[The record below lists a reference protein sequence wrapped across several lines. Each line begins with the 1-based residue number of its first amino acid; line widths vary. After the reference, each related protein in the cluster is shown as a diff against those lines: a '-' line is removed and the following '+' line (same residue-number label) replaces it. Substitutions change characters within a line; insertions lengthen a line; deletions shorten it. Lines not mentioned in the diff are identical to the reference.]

1 MVIDTKHTNNTF
13 FIYITVGN
21 TDGKIDDKRYFQT
34 NLHCGIFVKKEDTI
48 KV

>member
-1 MVIDTKHTNNTF
+1 
-13 FIYITVGN
+13 VGN
-21 TDGKIDDKRYFQT
+21 TDGMIDGQRYFTT